1 MRNDPVNLSRNE
13 MVMVMHD
20 QEQEIERLR
29 ARVRELQSQLNE
41 YEHKFSEAGS
51 LAEIAAH
58 ITRLYTAAQATADIY
73 LDNIK
78 KKSDRTEAI
87 LAEVEAQAD
96 AIISEAEEVA
106 KKRIEAAEAKAAKL
120 PSPRK

>member
-1 MRNDPVNLSRNE
+1 MRNDPVSLSRNE

-20 QEQEIERLR
+20 QEQEIEKLR
-29 ARVRELQSQLNE
+29 AKVRELQAQLNE

-51 LAEIAAH
+51 LAEVAAH
-58 ITRLYTAAQATADIY
+58 ITKLYDAAQATADIY

-87 LAEVEAQAD
+87 LAEVEAQAE

-106 KKRIEAAEAKAAKL
+106 KKRLEAAEVKSGKNR
-120 PSPRK
+120 SSRK